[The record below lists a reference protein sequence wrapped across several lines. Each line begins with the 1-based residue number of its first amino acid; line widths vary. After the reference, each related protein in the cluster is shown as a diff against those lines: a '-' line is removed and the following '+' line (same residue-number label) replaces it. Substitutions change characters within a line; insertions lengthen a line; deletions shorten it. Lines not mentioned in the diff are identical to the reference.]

1 MKPAIITVTNA
12 SSRFTTTQWIIAV
25 VGVVIAI
32 GCAIVLLSELIP
44 SNLTPAHSLRTT
56 EWAPMILDTAS
67 QAMRKIILTTTRLAA
82 FEPPF

>member
-1 MKPAIITVTNA
+1 MKPAIITATNA

-32 GCAIVLLSELIP
+32 GCAIVLLSEFIP
-44 SNLTPAHSLRTT
+44 SNPTPTHSLHTT

-67 QAMRKIILTTTRLAA
+67 QAIRKIVLTTSRLAA
-82 FEPPF
+82 F